1 MKHLLVAATLCV
13 SSFISQASAEQY
25 PVIMYQAAGEN
36 STPVEVRDAVRFGD
50 VLTTYKHEAQGKT
63 NFLVFVKEG
72 LTS

>member
-1 MKHLLVAATLCV
+1 
-13 SSFISQASAEQY
+13 
-25 PVIMYQAAGEN
+25 MYQAAGEN